1 MPSFRKQLPNC
12 CSLLMRGDHVVF
24 AESILETVSV
34 LAVKHG
40 YPAGLL
46 PEILEDCIVFLGEH
60 PEVPA
65 WRPLKASSDSMS
77 FFLVRAL
84 RALQSSMMYRVGSPW
99 KT

>member
-1 MPSFRKQLPNC
+1 MPSFCKQLPNC

-60 PEVPA
+60 PDRGACVA
-65 WRPLKASSDSMS
+65 ATKSQLGQHVLLFGQS
-77 FFLVRAL
+77 FACTAV
-84 RALQSSMMYRVGSPW
+84 VNDV
-99 KT
+99 